1 MSASAPA
8 KRPSAPAGRASA
20 ASNERP
26 IRFIH
31 RQRVVEVSGL
41 APTTTVLAWLRE
53 HAGCTGTKEGCN
65 EGDCGACTVAVAERD
80 LDGNLIIRNL
90 NACLL
95 YLPVLD
101 GKALF
106 TVEDLQGLCGGALHP
121 VQQALVTHHGSQCG
135 FCTPGFVMTM
145 WTEWE
150 KAQHSGATPSRQ
162 DWADAL
168 AGNLCRCT
176 GYRPILDAAQSSL
189 GGDGLSDGSAAG
201 GAEGASSQA
210 CESRLDRTALVA
222 QLAALDGRGS
232 ASDLQRPTPS
242 YAAPDPAF
250 GEVRAFSAPRSSD
263 ELAACLVAH
272 PGARVLGG
280 ATDIGL
286 WTNKGHRDVGHLV
299 FTGAATDLRAID
311 ERDGGL
317 RIGGAATLEDAWRA
331 LAQHWPVLGD
341 LWRRFASPPVR
352 HAGTL
357 AGNVANGS
365 PIGDGPPILMALQA
379 RLVLRVGAQRRTVP
393 LDEFYLGYQRNAL
406 QPGEFIEWIEVP
418 LPAAGQVF
426 RAWKI
431 SKRYDSDI
439 SAVCAGF
446 GLRFAAGVDAP
457 AELDGAVLAFGGM
470 AATVGRARGAEA
482 ALLQHG
488 WCEAG
493 IAAAQAALKQDFQPL
508 SDLRATAAYRIEAAQ
523 ALLQRLWLS
532 VQGDAAGHAADK
544 GASAIEHEAL
554 RLEVWR

>member
-1 MSASAPA
+1 MNQSVPAHVPPAPA
-8 KRPSAPAGRASA
+8 TKAGA
-20 ASNERP
+20 AVGERP
-26 IRFIH
+26 VRFIH
-31 RQRVVEVSGL
+31 RQRMVEVSGL
-41 APTTTVLAWLRE
+41 PPTTTVLAWLRE

-65 EGDCGACTVAVAERD
+65 EGDCGACTVAVAEQGS
-80 LDGNLIIRNL
+80 DGNLSIRNL

-145 WTEWE
+145 WAEWE
-150 KAQHSGATPSRQ
+150 KALHSGATPSRQ

-176 GYRPILDAAQSSL
+176 GYRPILDAAQEAVEGFANRDVGTCT
-189 GGDGLSDGSAAG
+189 GGRLNR
-201 GAEGASSQA
+201 AELA
-210 CESRLDRTALVA
+210 A
-222 QLAALDGRGS
+222 QLQWLQTGA
-232 ASDLQRPTPS
+232 DLADSQPPTLH
-242 YAAPDPAF
+242 YAAHDPAV
-250 GEVRAFSAPRSSD
+250 GQMRAFSAPRSSD
-263 ELAACLVAH
+263 ELAACMVAH

-299 FTGAATDLRAID
+299 FTGAATDLRAIED
-311 ERDGGL
+311 TDGWL
-317 RIGGAATLEDAWRA
+317 RIGGAASLEDAWCA

-418 LPAAGQVF
+418 LPTAGQVL

-446 GLRFAAGVDAP
+446 GLRFALGGTAA
-457 AELDGAVLAFGGM
+457 AKLDGAVFAFGGM
-470 AATVGRARGAEA
+470 AATVQRARGAEA

-493 IAAAQAALKQDFQPL
+493 IVAAQAALEQDFQPL
-508 SDLRATAAYRIEAAQ
+508 SDLRATAAYRLDVAQ

-532 VQGDAAGHAADK
+532 MQGDTAGHAADK

>member
-1 MSASAPA
+1 MSHSSRANVPPAPTTSA
-8 KRPSAPAGRASA
+8 GA
-20 ASNERP
+20 AMGQRP

-31 RQRVVEVSGL
+31 RSRVVEVSGL
-41 APTTTVLAWLRE
+41 PPTTTVLAWLRE
-53 HAGCTGTKEGCN
+53 QAGCTGTKEGCN
-65 EGDCGACTVAVAERD
+65 EGDCGACTVAVAERAS
-80 LDGNLIIRNL
+80 DGILSIRNL

-106 TVEDLQGLCGGALHP
+106 TVEDLQGLCGGGLHP
-121 VQQALVTHHGSQCG
+121 VQKALVTHHGSQCG

-162 DWADAL
+162 GWADAL

-176 GYRPILDAAQSSL
+176 GYRPILDAAQAALGSDVTHDMGPCTGRLNRDELAAQLWSL
-189 GGDGLSDGSAAG
+189 QTSTALAD
-201 GAEGASSQA
+201 SQA
-210 CESRLDRTALVA
+210 LSLHYTAH
-222 QLAALDGRGS
+222 
-232 ASDLQRPTPS
+232 
-242 YAAPDPAF
+242 DPAVDQ
-250 GEVRAFSAPRSSD
+250 ERAFSAPRSSD
-263 ELAACLVAH
+263 ELADCLVAH

-299 FTGAATDLRAID
+299 FTGAAMDLCTI
-311 ERDGGL
+311 EVKDGWL
-317 RIGGAATLEDAWRA
+317 RIGGGATLEDAWQG
-331 LAQHWPVLGD
+331 LARVWPVLGD

-418 LPAAGQVF
+418 LPAQGQVF

-446 GLRFAAGVDAP
+446 GLRFASGGTAA
-457 AELDGAVLAFGGM
+457 AQLDGAVFAFGGM
-470 AATVGRARGAEA
+470 AATVQRARGAEA
-482 ALLQHG
+482 ALLLHG
-488 WCEAG
+488 WSEAG
-493 IAAAQAALKQDFQPL
+493 IAAAQAALVQDFQPL
-508 SDLRATAAYRIEAAQ
+508 SDLRATAAYRMEVAQ

-532 VQGDAAGHAADK
+532 MQGDAAGHPVDK
-544 GASAIEHEAL
+544 AASAIEHEAL